1 MNPHALPH
9 YEAAVQNTVLL
20 YQAYDRVVVSF
31 SGGKDSGVLLEV
43 AIEAARRTGKLPVEV
58 MHIDCEVSTP
68 ETVAY
73 VQRTAARPEVLF
85 HWYCLPLKVENG
97 FSLRQ
102 EYFVR
107 WDPEQKSKWFRPLPA
122 QGITEVPWFTGRGFK
137 KFTRAFASKTTSKGA
152 TAVQLVGVRAEES
165 LLRTMASERG
175 WVFPQ
180 SQRLSWAYPIA
191 HLLVEDVWSL
201 VRHHGWDY
209 NRTYDV
215 MQQHGIPM
223 ARQRVGVVAK
233 REAIHEAAFW
243 ERAYPHLM
251 PALLRRV
258 DGLAEVLQGPRT
270 LSYDLPAEQPTY
282 EAWADALLEQ
292 FAPDLRTVYA
302 DGLMR
307 HVRYHER
314 RTADIIPDAAAH
326 PDTGLSW
333 RFICRCLLKRDMRGD
348 LRHQLIAER
357 EGARKRTARI
367 HHYATML

>member
-1 MNPHALPH
+1 MTHPALAH

-43 AIEAARRTGKLPVEV
+43 AIEAARRTGRLPVEV

-73 VQRTAARPEVLF
+73 VERTAARPEVLM
-85 HWYCLPLKVENG
+85 HWFCLPIKVENG

-107 WDPEQKSKWFRPLPA
+107 WDPEEKDKWFRPLPA
-122 QGITEVPWFTGRGFK
+122 QAITSVPWFTGRGFK
-137 KFTRAFASKTTSKGA
+137 KFTRAFASKTTPKGA

-165 LLRTMASERG
+165 LLRTKATEQG

-180 SQRLSWAYPIA
+180 SQRIARAYPIA
-191 HLLVEDVWSL
+191 PLLVEDVWHL

-215 MQQHGIPM
+215 MQQHGIP
-223 ARQRVGVVAK
+223 AVRQRVGVVAK
-233 REAIHEAAFW
+233 REAIQEVAFW

-270 LSYDLPAEQPTY
+270 LSYDLPPAQPSY

-292 FAPDLRTVYA
+292 FAPSLRTVYTE
-302 DGLMR
+302 GLMR
-307 HVRYHER
+307 HVRYHEH
-314 RTADIIPDAAAH
+314 RTADPIPDAAPH
-326 PDTGLSW
+326 PHTGLSW

-348 LRHQLIAER
+348 LRHQLLTEKMRAGRNAAFR
-357 EGARKRTARI
+357 EHLAQE
-367 HHYATML
+367 L